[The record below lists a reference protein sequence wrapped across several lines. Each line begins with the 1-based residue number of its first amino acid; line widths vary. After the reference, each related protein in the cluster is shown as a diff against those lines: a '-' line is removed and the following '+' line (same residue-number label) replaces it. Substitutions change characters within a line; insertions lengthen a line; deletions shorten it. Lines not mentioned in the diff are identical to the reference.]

1 MIWSQERIF
10 LEKSKDHLKGF
21 PNLSV
26 FGLVFLF
33 GERRLVTDRVFK
45 GKQIEKIVRQRCRK
59 SPFQKVKKTAYCS
72 LYILL
77 VFLHFHWNQLRSIPF
92 EKEQVN
98 YTLLSEKWHC
108 NSCVFSMKRNGVE
121 NFQILFIVFRNWGN
135 WCSLLKKRRR
145 KVIICLKITVFG
157 FAS

>member
-45 GKQIEKIVRQRCRK
+45 GKQIEKIVRKRCRK

-108 NSCVFSMKRNGVE
+108 NSYFVFSQWREMVLKT
-121 NFQILFIVFRNWGN
+121 FKY
-135 WCSLLKKRRR
+135 SL
-145 KVIICLKITVFG
+145 
-157 FAS
+157 